1 MRNIISRGKATPTIP
16 VDMQSGKNYN
26 TTQGNRYNPVP
37 AFGVPNRGMRHG
49 GHVQAMLGK
58 SPK

>member
-1 MRNIISRGKATPTIP
+1 
-16 VDMQSGKNYN
+16 MQSGKNYN